1 MLISLCIGA
10 PMDLNSLSFFQMTQ
24 KKLDW
29 LSKKQATVAQ
39 NIANANTP
47 GYMAKTMKSLDFS
60 AELSQVSNGNKKS
73 SIANTNSGHVGS
85 RGEGSSSV
93 MITNPMHIG
102 GGAGIDSQV
111 SGGSGQFEYV
121 DSGVY
126 ETSIDGNGVVLEE
139 QMAELGSIKTQHD
152 IAVSLFKK
160 NVKLLKIAIGKK

>member
-1 MLISLCIGA
+1 
-10 PMDLNSLSFFQMTQ
+10 MDLNSLNFFQMTR

-47 GYMAKTMKSLDFS
+47 GYVAKSISPLDFS
-60 AELSQVSNGNKKS
+60 DELAKVSSQANSK
-73 SIANTNSGHVGS
+73 IAVTNSGHIGGNGNS
-85 RGEGSSSV
+85 SSSV
-93 MITNPMHIG
+93 VITNPNHIG

-111 SGGSGQFEYV
+111 SGGAGKFGYA

-126 ETSIDGNGVVLEE
+126 ETSIDGNGVILEE
-139 QMAELGSIKTQHD
+139 QMAEIGDIKTQHD
-152 IAVSLFKK
+152 LAVSLFKK